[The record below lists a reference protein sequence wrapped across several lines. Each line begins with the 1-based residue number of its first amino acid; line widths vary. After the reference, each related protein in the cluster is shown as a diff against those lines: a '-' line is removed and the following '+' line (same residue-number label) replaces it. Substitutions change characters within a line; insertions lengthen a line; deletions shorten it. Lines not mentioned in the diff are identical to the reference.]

1 MSGGVGSGGHG
12 WRVMS
17 PGEACCMYCGRC
29 CWVFKWFPLNA
40 GTSFYMPLFTSR
52 NFWPFVRAQQQEKQ
66 KQQQQST
73 RFDNRSISLNNQA
86 MSHAAATAAKKN
98 ATLDQKVEASS
109 KFLSPEAKRGWKINT
124 PTLIHTHTQTHTV
137 TMTGTTAAIKE
148 NTFTNLFAC
157 TLSFSVVPTLFL
169 SLTLAPSAY
178 NVTKAPE

>member
-1 MSGGVGSGGHG
+1 
-12 WRVMS
+12 
-17 PGEACCMYCGRC
+17 
-29 CWVFKWFPLNA
+29 
-40 GTSFYMPLFTSR
+40 
-52 NFWPFVRAQQQEKQ
+52 
-66 KQQQQST
+66 
-73 RFDNRSISLNNQA
+73 

-178 NVTKAPE
+178 NVTKAPVQKKNKFKLNLHSFKRGTFCFTFVHFLLHQYFGKTHVNYLSKFSIKNKIIKWK

>member
-17 PGEACCMYCGRC
+17 PGEAYCMYCGRC

-40 GTSFYMPLFTSR
+40 RTSFYMPLFTSR
-52 NFWPFVRAQQQEKQ
+52 NFWPFVRAQQQEEQ

-98 ATLDQKVEASS
+98 ATLDQNVEASS

-124 PTLIHTHTQTHTV
+124 PTHTHSDNDRDHS
-137 TMTGTTAAIKE
+137 GNKRKYIYKPLCLHS
-148 NTFTNLFAC
+148 LFLC
-157 TLSFSVVPTLFL
+157 CSHSLSLSYTSSFSLQCDK
-169 SLTLAPSAY
+169 SARI
-178 NVTKAPE
+178 KKKQI